1 MQLKVLSDQI
11 FKIGTLQE
19 IFLNRNAV
27 DRICFCD
34 KITKAN
40 VLYVKMATQT
50 L

>member
-1 MQLKVLSDQI
+1 MQFKVLPDQI
-11 FKIGTLQE
+11 FKIGTLEE
-19 IFLNRNAV
+19 IYFNLNAL